1 MANTARPAPAPAPT
15 PTPMPTPA
23 PADVLEAQ
31 VEEMTPAKPPRRAN
45 LDAPTAEVLTR
56 IYLDKRLRYQ
66 MNWYQSRMTEN
77 DYNDGTMFKA
87 AAWVMAISSVLA
99 MGGAISDS
107 TVLPLL
113 TALLPPVAAL
123 ITSFRSLYQWDKQTS
138 IYQDT
143 VLGLEEAMLVLPDQD
158 DLEAFTAFTVY
169 PQLVRSA
176 ESVFEKEAQ
185 QWGQVAAGQ
194 AEDRIGAN
202 VDAVERF
209 ANEFG
214 LSILDDDG
222 MIDEEKMGKMR
233 AILQASDNYTR
244 RPALTSRPAEQ
255 LPSSVPSNGAEGVTP
270 AGPDMDVAPDQPEPP
285 GPDELG

>member
-1 MANTARPAPAPAPT
+1 MANTVHPAPAPAPA
-15 PTPMPTPA
+15 PA
-23 PADVLEAQ
+23 PPEVLEAQ
-31 VEEMTPAKPPRRAN
+31 VEEMTPSRLPRRAN

-107 TVLPLL
+107 TLLPLL

-169 PQLVRSA
+169 PELVRSA
-176 ESVFEKEAQ
+176 EAVFEKEAQ

-194 AEDRIGAN
+194 GEDRAGAN

-214 LSILDDDG
+214 LTILDDEG

-244 RPALTSRPAEQ
+244 RPTLPNRPAEQ
-255 LPSSVPSNGAEGVTP
+255 LPAGGHTEAARNGADSASPDAPQAAP
-270 AGPDMDVAPDQPEPP
+270 A
-285 GPDELG
+285 PDELG